1 MRATIR
7 VVDEINDVSEA
18 LVSDHKFEFGGPGDG
33 FCYSHQSFKCL
44 DNLSTEEKRALN
56 DADYID
62 NEEEDSEDQEQ
73 AREGGS

>member
-7 VVDEINDVSEA
+7 VVDKINDVSEA
-18 LVSDHKFEFGGPGDG
+18 RVNGHKFEFGGPGDG

-56 DADYID
+56 DAEYTT
-62 NEEEDSEDQEQ
+62 EK
-73 AREGGS
+73 EG